1 MICALSPASS
11 NYEETLSTLRYADRA
26 KKNLGCTIRAKST
39 SMAALNCWKP
49 PRIKNKAVVNE
60 NPQEWL
66 FGTCRL
72 GCWTRY
78 ALWDGSCQQS
88 CVVVWSPKYHAAWSP
103 GKADAR
109 ALGGLSCKFCRWTK
123 LSMHPLANKHKAPEA
138 WSESATPPRW
148 PHFNIQCEN
157 RDSFPKDSQYY
168 CVIHLH
174 AIVYLCHTFFCEEEN
189 QKLKEM
195 IQSLGAGRTVDAQTF
210 EDLGRKSGNPEHQ
223 TRLQAWNAT
232 LQKWTISDDGNRSCS
247 SISQH
252 VVVVNNGTFYS
263 WLNIWIDMDS
273 WSHRFWLLAGREKSQ
288 RRRLHWRPWNVL

>member
-1 MICALSPASS
+1 MIREC
-11 NYEETLSTLRYADRA
+11 N
-26 KKNLGCTIRAKST
+26 
-39 SMAALNCWKP
+39 
-49 PRIKNKAVVNE
+49 
-60 NPQEWL
+60 
-66 FGTCRL
+66 
-72 GCWTRY
+72 
-78 ALWDGSCQQS
+78 
-88 CVVVWSPKYHAAWSP
+88 
-103 GKADAR
+103 
-109 ALGGLSCKFCRWTK
+109 
-123 LSMHPLANKHKAPEA
+123 
-138 WSESATPPRW
+138 RW

-168 CVIHLH
+168 CVVHLH

-232 LQKWTISDDGNRSCS
+232 LQKWTISDDGNCSCS

-252 VVVVNNGTFYS
+252 VVVVNHRTFYS

-273 WSHRFWLLAGREKSQ
+273 WIHHFWLLAGREKSQ
-288 RRRLHWRPWNVL
+288 RRRLHWRPWNVLYMLCLKDGISSGNQDGKKQFNWFKLVRVVGVFGNCGSCGTRTCRRHFKKSLRRLRRMPCCFFWSGKMHKNAMMLIQESFHESIVPVSLPIFAL